1 MRPVNIATRTG
12 GAVLAAVLA
21 AAGLHAPAAHAVA
34 AADTVAP
41 TITDIGLAAGT
52 AVNGTVTLQP
62 VVSDDVAVTRVELVT
77 SGQWA
82 TRSRTAPFT
91 LTWDSRQFRNTD
103 VYLKLTAYDAAGN
116 TTTSDVVIVYADND
130 APWLVFPW
138 IAVGASS
145 QHPDMSFT
153 GVTAIDF
160 AKHGVPAD
168 TAGIEISIGSTV
180 IGTATAA
187 PWIINWDTTAHDG
200 PTALTVRGWDHF
212 GNTRT
217 LRGTVWADHTGPAII
232 PDIYWSPDFIG
243 PGGLVWVEVT
253 DGAGVRK
260 TELLINGTVIA
271 TDTTPG
277 RHRTF
282 TWPQGIPAGPATMTL
297 RAEDGIGNISEHS
310 QPVTVDNDKP
320 VVALTPAN
328 GALVRG
334 RALPVAITGYKDAT
348 GISLLEAG
356 IDGHTAYT
364 NRAPWRIAL
373 DTTPRYDGRHTL
385 NIRVADK
392 AGNHTYVTRTVTVDN
407 TAPAIRYRQA
417 PKNKAK
423 VTKAFKVTTEAT
435 DRYGIARVQLLVNG
449 KVVAT
454 DTKAAYGFAVN
465 PKKYGKKYTVQ
476 LRAYDKAGNVKYTA
490 KRTYRR

>member
-1 MRPVNIATRTG
+1 M
-12 GAVLAAVLA
+12 LA
-21 AAGLHAPAAHAVA
+21 AAGLHAPAAHAA
-34 AADTVAP
+34 TGEDTVAP

-52 AVNGTVTLQP
+52 AANGTVTLRP
-62 VVSDDVAVTRVELVT
+62 VVSDDVAVTRVHLQVNGWVVAT
-77 SGQWA
+77 SE
-82 TRSRTAPFT
+82 TAPFT
-91 LTWDSRQFRNTD
+91 LTWDTRPRRNDD
-103 VYLKLTAYDAAGN
+103 VHVTLTAYDAAGN
-116 TTTSDVVIVYADND
+116 ATTSDVAIVHVDND

-138 IAVGASS
+138 IMTGASS
-145 QHPDMSFT
+145 QRPAMSFT
-153 GVTAIDF
+153 GVTPIDF
-160 AKHGVPAD
+160 AKHGLAAD
-168 TAGIEISIGSTV
+168 TAGIELSIGSTV

-187 PWIINWDTTAHDG
+187 PWIINWDTSTYDG

-212 GNTRT
+212 GNTMT
-217 LRGTVWADHTGPAII
+217 LRGTVWADHTGPAIT
-232 PDIYWSPDFIG
+232 PEFHWSPNFIRAGG
-243 PGGLVWVEVT
+243 PIPVQVT

-260 TELLINGTVIA
+260 TELLVNGTVVA

-277 RHRTF
+277 QYRTF
-282 TWPQGIPAGPATMTL
+282 TWPRGIPNGPATMTV
-297 RAEDGIGNISEHS
+297 RAEDGIGNISEHT
-310 QPVTVDNDKP
+310 QTVTVDNDKP
-320 VVALTPAN
+320 VLTLTPAN

-334 RALPVAITGYKDAT
+334 KALPAAITSYQDAT

-356 IDGHTAYT
+356 IDDHNAYT
-364 NRAPWRIAL
+364 NRAPWRVTL

-385 NIRVADK
+385 TFRVVDR
-392 AGNHTYVTRTVTVDN
+392 AGNQTYVSRTVTVDN

-423 VTKAFKVTTEAT
+423 VSKTFKVTSEAT

-454 DTKAAYGFAVN
+454 DTKAAYAFTVN

-476 LRAYDKAGNVKYTA
+476 LRAYDKAGNVKYTG